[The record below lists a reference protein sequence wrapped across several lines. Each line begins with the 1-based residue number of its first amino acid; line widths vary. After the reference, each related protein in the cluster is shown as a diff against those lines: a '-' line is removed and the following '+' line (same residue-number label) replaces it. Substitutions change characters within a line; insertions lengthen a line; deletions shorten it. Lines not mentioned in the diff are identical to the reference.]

1 MIYSLRFWSKHIAS
15 ILILAA
21 SFVGLQQRI
30 ALGQTPTKVTI
41 GVEFINVRLAGL
53 WVAEKEGFFKKQGL
67 DINTVNISGGTQG
80 VQAMVGG
87 QLDMSFSAPAAT
99 IPAVAAGAQILEIMP
114 TTSTMPY
121 ILVGAPTVTSIPAL
135 KGQRVGASGLGLS
148 ASRLA
153 LIVALKY
160 FGLDPDKDK
169 ITIVAAGTE
178 PERQAGVSSGAIGAT
193 VVAPEFKDRVE
204 KMGAHLLA
212 DLRTLKI
219 PWENDGL
226 VTTRKALQS
235 KQDVVER
242 VVKALLEANAFVL
255 NPANRAKTI
264 ETLNSHLK
272 FKDQQEANS
281 VYNDLIKYYML
292 KKPYPYREGIQT
304 VLTEIGKVLPKAV
317 GLKFEDVA
325 DSSVMEKL
333 DKSGYIDG
341 LYK

>member
-1 MIYSLRFWSKHIAS
+1 MICIRRFWAINVGTV
-15 ILILAA
+15 LIMAA
-21 SFVGLQQRI
+21 LIFGSQRGV
-30 ALGQTPTKVTI
+30 AFGQITKVTI
-41 GVEFINVRLAGL
+41 GVEFINARLAGL

-67 DINTVNISGGTQG
+67 DISTVNISGGTQG

-87 QLDMSFSAPAAT
+87 ELDLSFSAPAAT

-121 ILVGAPTVTSIPAL
+121 YLVGAPTVTSIPAL
-135 KGQRVGASGLGLS
+135 KGQRIGASGLGLS

-153 LIVALKY
+153 LLVVLKH

-169 ITIVAAGTE
+169 ITVVAAGRE
-178 PERQAGVSSGAIGAT
+178 PERMAAVTSGAIGAT
-193 VVAPEFKDRVE
+193 VVAPEFSDRVE

-212 DLRTLKI
+212 DLRTLNI

-226 VTTRKALQS
+226 ATTRKSLQS
-235 KQDVVER
+235 KREILER
-242 VVKALLEANAFVL
+242 VVKALLQANAFVL
-255 NPANRAKTI
+255 NPANRARTI
-264 ETLNSHLK
+264 ETLNGQLK
-272 FKDQQEANS
+272 FKDPQEGNN
-281 VYNDLIKYYML
+281 VYNDLIKYYMV
-292 KKPYPYREGIQT
+292 KKPYPYRDGILT
-304 VLTEIGKVLPKAV
+304 VISEVGKILPKAS

-325 DSSVMEKL
+325 DNSIMEKL

>member
-1 MIYSLRFWSKHIAS
+1 MICIRKFWAKN
-15 ILILAA
+15 LATVFIVA
-21 SFVGLQQRI
+21 AFLGVHQRI
-30 ALGQTPTKVTI
+30 ALGQPLTKVTI
-41 GVEFINVRLAGL
+41 GVEFVNVRLAGL

-67 DINTVNISGGTQG
+67 EITTVNISGGTQG

-87 QLDMSFSAPAAT
+87 QLDLSFSAPAAT
-99 IPAVAAGAQILEIMP
+99 IPAVAAGSQILEIMP

-135 KGQRVGASGLGLS
+135 KGQRVGSSGLGLS

-153 LIVALKY
+153 LIVALKH

-169 ITIVAAGTE
+169 ITVVAAGTE
-178 PERQAGVSSGAIGAT
+178 PERMAGVTSGAIGAT
-193 VVAPEFKDRVE
+193 VVAPEFRDRVE
-204 KMGAHLLA
+204 KMGARVLA
-212 DLRTLKI
+212 DLRTLNI

-226 VTTRKALQS
+226 ATTRKALQS
-235 KQDVVER
+235 KRDIIER

-255 NPANRAKTI
+255 KPANREKTI
-264 ETLNSHLK
+264 ETLNAHLK
-272 FKDQQEANS
+272 FKDSQEANS

-292 KKPYPYREGIQT
+292 KKPYPYRDGILT
-304 VLTEIGKVLPKAV
+304 VITEIGKVLPKAA

-325 DSSVMEKL
+325 DNSIMEKL

>member
-1 MIYSLRFWSKHIAS
+1 MIYSGRFWLRSIAS
-15 ILILAA
+15 LFIIAA
-21 SFVGLQQRI
+21 LFALPQGI
-30 ALGQTPTKVTI
+30 ATAQTPTKVTI
-41 GVEFINVRLAGL
+41 GVEFMNVRLAGL

-67 DINTVNISGGTQG
+67 EINTVNISGGTQG

-87 QLDMSFSAPAAT
+87 QLDLSFSAPAAT
-99 IPAVAAGAQILEIMP
+99 IPAVAAGSQILEIMP

-121 ILVGAPTVTSIPAL
+121 ILVGAPTVTSMSAL
-135 KGQRVGASGLGLS
+135 KGQRVGSSGLGLS

-153 LIVALKY
+153 LIVALKH

-169 ITIVAAGTE
+169 ITVVAAGTE
-178 PERQAGVSSGAIGAT
+178 PERMAGVTSGAIGAT

-204 KMGAHLLA
+204 KMGARLLG
-212 DLRTLKI
+212 DLRTLNI

-235 KQDVVER
+235 KRDLIER

-264 ETLNSHLK
+264 ETLDSHLK

-281 VYNDLIKYYML
+281 VYNDLIKYYMV
-292 KKPYPYREGIQT
+292 KKPYPYKDGILT
-304 VLTEIGKVLPKAV
+304 VITEIGKVLPKAA

-325 DSSVMEKL
+325 DNSIMEKL

>member
-1 MIYSLRFWSKHIAS
+1 MICIRRFWVRNVGTVLIIAALVLG
-15 ILILAA
+15 IQRGAA
-21 SFVGLQQRI
+21 F
-30 ALGQTPTKVTI
+30 GQTTKVTI
-41 GVEFINVRLAGL
+41 GVEFINARLAGL

-80 VQAMVGG
+80 AQAMMSGE
-87 QLDMSFSAPAAT
+87 LDLSFSAPAAT

-121 ILVGAPTVTSIPAL
+121 YLVGAPTITSIPAL

-153 LIVALKY
+153 LLVVLKH

-169 ITIVAAGTE
+169 ITVVAAGRE
-178 PERQAGVSSGAIGAT
+178 PERMAAVTSGAIGAT
-193 VVAPEFKDRVE
+193 VVAPEFSDRVE

-212 DLRTLKI
+212 DLRTLNI

-226 VTTRKALQS
+226 ATTRKSLQS
-235 KQDVVER
+235 KREILER
-242 VVKALLEANAFVL
+242 VVKALLQANAFVL

-264 ETLNSHLK
+264 EILNGELK
-272 FKDQQEANS
+272 FKDSQEANS
-281 VYNDLIKYYML
+281 VYNDLIKYYMV
-292 KKPYPYREGIQT
+292 KKPYPYRDGILT
-304 VLTEIGKVLPKAV
+304 VISEVAKVLPKAS

-325 DSSVMEKL
+325 DNSIMEKL

>member
-1 MIYSLRFWSKHIAS
+1 MNGIRRFWAKDIGIILTMAALIFS
-15 ILILAA
+15 IQGGSAI
-21 SFVGLQQRI
+21 
-30 ALGQTPTKVTI
+30 GQTTKVTI
-41 GVEFINVRLAGL
+41 GVEFINARLASL

-87 QLDMSFSAPAAT
+87 ELDLSFSAPAAT
-99 IPAVAAGAQILEIMP
+99 IPAVAAGAQIVEIMP

-121 ILVGAPTVTSIPAL
+121 YLVGSPTVTSIPAL

-153 LIVALKY
+153 LLVVLKH

-169 ITIVAAGTE
+169 ITLVAAGTE
-178 PERQAGVSSGAIGAT
+178 PERMAGVTSGAIGAT
-193 VVAPEFKDRVE
+193 VVAPEFSDRVE
-204 KMGAHLLA
+204 KMGAHVLA
-212 DLRTLKI
+212 DLRTLNI

-226 VTTRKALQS
+226 ATTRKSLQS
-235 KQDVVER
+235 KRDIIER
-242 VVKALLEANAFVL
+242 VVKALLEANAYVL

-264 ETLNSHLK
+264 ETLNAHLK
-272 FKDQQEANS
+272 FKNPQEGNS
-281 VYNDLIKYYML
+281 VYNDLIKYYMV
-292 KKPYPYREGIQT
+292 KKPYPYKAGILT
-304 VLTEIGKVLPKAV
+304 VISEIAKILPKAS

-325 DSSVMEKL
+325 DNSIMEKL

>member
-1 MIYSLRFWSKHIAS
+1 MISIRRFWAKELGAV
-15 ILILAA
+15 LIMAGVIFGVQMRA
-21 SFVGLQQRI
+21 
-30 ALGQTPTKVTI
+30 ALGQTTKVTI
-41 GVEFINVRLAGL
+41 GVEFINARLACL

-67 DINTVNISGGTQG
+67 EINTVNISGGTQG

-87 QLDMSFSAPAAT
+87 ELDLSFCAPAAT

-121 ILVGAPTVTSIPAL
+121 YLVGAPNVTSIPEL
-135 KGQRVGASGLGLS
+135 KGKRVGASGLGLS

-153 LIVALKY
+153 LLVVLKH
-160 FGLDPDKDK
+160 FGLDPDRDK
-169 ITIVAAGTE
+169 ITVVAAGRE
-178 PERQAGVSSGAIGAT
+178 PERMAAVTSGAIGAT
-193 VVAPEFKDRVE
+193 VVAPEFGDRVE

-212 DLRTLKI
+212 DLRTLNI

-226 VTTRKALQS
+226 ATTRKSLQS
-235 KQDVVER
+235 KREVLER
-242 VVKALLEANAFVL
+242 VVKALLEANAYVL

-264 ETLNSHLK
+264 ETLNSQLK
-272 FKDQQEANS
+272 FKTPQEGNS
-281 VYNDLIKYYML
+281 VYNDLIKYYMV
-292 KKPYPYREGIQT
+292 KKPYPYRDGILT
-304 VLTEIGKVLPKAV
+304 VIAEVAKILPKAA

-325 DSSVMEKL
+325 DNSIIEKL